1 MNITVYLGAKEGND
15 PALKTAVQ
23 ELGRWIGESGNA
35 LIYGGSRSG
44 LMGALLVVS
53 KQAMSGLPNLEPVS
67 LLIILFAL
75 ELPRETPGAITVFI
89 LLQGVLYGFGLWWV
103 MYLYVWYL
111 LALLAWLLRRMDN
124 AFFWAVFSGL
134 YGLCFG
140 GLCAAVY
147 LFAKTPA
154 FALSWWLSGLSYDA
168 MHGVGNFVLML
179 LLYRPLRRALRPH
192 RLPHR
197 GTGGTSRG
205 PGRFCGIVCPAVT
218 LKSKASPDF
227 SDLPGKVWGCFF
239 AIEGQRAS
247 AAVIPLSR
255 TLCASSPFRGA
266 FWGTAPPE
274 RGRWL

>member
-1 MNITVYLGAKEGND
+1 MPLPTPRAKKSA
-15 PALKTAVQ
+15 ALHTRV
-23 ELGRWIGESGNA
+23 LR
-35 LIYGGSRSG
+35 LVLSG

-67 LLIILFAL
+67 LLLILFAL

-111 LALLAWLLRRMDN
+111 LALLAWLLRRMDS

-179 LLYRPLRRALRPH
+179 LLYRPLRRALQMAKKQ
-192 RLPHR
+192 L
-197 GTGGTSRG
+197 
-205 PGRFCGIVCPAVT
+205 RF
-218 LKSKASPDF
+218 
-227 SDLPGKVWGCFF
+227 
-239 AIEGQRAS
+239 
-247 AAVIPLSR
+247 
-255 TLCASSPFRGA
+255 
-266 FWGTAPPE
+266 
-274 RGRWL
+274 